1 MNLLINATLVVY
13 TIMTLL
19 VDMVVKVVSAVYTE
33 LNQFDERE
41 ILR

>member
-19 VDMVVKVVSAVYTE
+19 VDMVVKVVSVVYTE